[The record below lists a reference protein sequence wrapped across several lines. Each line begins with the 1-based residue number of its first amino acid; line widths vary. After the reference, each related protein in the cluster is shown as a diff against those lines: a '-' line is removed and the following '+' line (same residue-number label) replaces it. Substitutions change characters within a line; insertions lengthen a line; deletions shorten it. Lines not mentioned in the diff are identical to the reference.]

1 MIDDQIIRRACEEFR
16 TPLYLYDENE
26 IQKNANLLKN
36 TVFENAKIFFSMK
49 ANPSKEIMKIILKLG
64 FGVEVASMG
73 EMLYALEVGFELK
86 NLIFTGPGKEYDELE
101 CAIEKGIY
109 CINIENIS
117 EIEMICEIASRKHQE
132 INIAFRINPYT
143 RTAGKFSM
151 AGVTQFGIGADQI
164 ATALK
169 CVEQNEFVH
178 MIGFQVY
185 MGTEILDADII
196 KENVE
201 EIARLGFELADQ
213 YGIELQYLNMGGGF
227 GVPYFPN
234 DASLNMEQLRVE
246 LQNVAERF
254 PRLKEID
261 TLVFESGRF
270 ILAEAGVFVIKVLYE
285 KTVNDKKFLIC
296 DGGSNFHSSAAFLG
310 RFVRN
315 NFPMHSIS
323 VNQKED
329 RPEEVVTIVG
339 NLCTPTDV
347 VGQNVKIARAEVGDY
362 IVVEKSGAYGLSFS
376 PLKFLKHREPMEV
389 VFANDEFRI
398 SGE

>member
-1 MIDDQIIRRACEEFR
+1 MINDQIIKRACDQFR
-16 TPLYLYDENE
+16 TPLYVYDENE

-36 TVFENAKIFFSMK
+36 TVFAHAKLFFSMK
-49 ANPSKEIMKIILKLG
+49 ANSSKEIMKFLLNLRLG
-64 FGVEVASMG
+64 IEVASKG
-73 EMLYALEVGFELK
+73 EMLYALEIGYEPK

-117 EIEMICEIASRKHQE
+117 EIEMICDIASKKQQK

-143 RTAGKFSM
+143 RTTGKFSM
-151 AGVTQFGIGADQI
+151 AGVTQFGIGAAQVEE
-164 ATALK
+164 ALN
-169 CVEQNEFVH
+169 CVGENEYVH
-178 MIGFQVY
+178 VIGFQVY
-185 MGTEILDADII
+185 MGTEILDASVI

-201 EIARLGFELADQ
+201 QVAQLGFELADQ

-234 DASLNMEQLRVE
+234 DTSLDMEQLKKE
-246 LQNVAERF
+246 LQDVAERY

-261 TLVFESGRF
+261 TLIFESGRF

-285 KTVNDKKFLIC
+285 KTVRDKKFLIC

-323 VNQKED
+323 TKQMED
-329 RPEEVVTIVG
+329 RSEEVVTIVG

-347 VGQNVKIARAEVGDY
+347 VGQNVKIAKAEVGDY

-376 PLKFLKHREPMEV
+376 PLKFLKHREPIEV
-389 VFANDEFRI
+389 LYSNDEFRI